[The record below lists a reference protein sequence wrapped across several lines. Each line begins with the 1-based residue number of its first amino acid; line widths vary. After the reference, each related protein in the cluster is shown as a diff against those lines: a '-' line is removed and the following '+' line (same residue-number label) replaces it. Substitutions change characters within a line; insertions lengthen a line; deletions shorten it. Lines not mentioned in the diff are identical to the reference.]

1 MNFKRAS
8 MPYGGTNNAIDIRG
22 DSELLPATLLL
33 TLDHP
38 DNDYTKSR
46 PKNVKKS
53 DFLRDRKNSEGT
65 FFKYCAI
72 FCEARF

>member
-8 MPYGGTNNAIDIRG
+8 MPYGGTNNAIDIGG
-22 DSELLPATLLL
+22 DSELLPTTLLL

-46 PKNVKKS
+46 PKNVKKKRFFKRS
-53 DFLRDRKNSEGT
+53 QKFRRHVFQILRDFL
-65 FFKYCAI
+65 
-72 FCEARF
+72 